1 MAAAGAGA
9 LTVAVYGATGGTGRL
24 LVPRL
29 LAAGHRVRALARTP
43 AKVEGAHANLEVLE
57 GDATDAGA
65 VARAAEGADVLVSC
79 LGGVPRGPLVVSQAF
94 RHILDVAGRQ
104 GAKCLFLTTVGVG
117 QTSLFVKVMLSIFVG
132 FRMIADYEKADGM
145 VLAHTG
151 TPWVLVRP
159 NSLTDGPGTAGGA
172 RPYPPQG
179 GWKSAV
185 DRQDVARFLCDCVT
199 SKEWDNKAVSLQGGG
214 K

>member
-1 MAAAGAGA
+1 MAGGA
-9 LTVAVYGATGGTGRL
+9 LTVAVYGATGGTGRR
-24 LVPRL
+24 LVPLL
-29 LAAGHRVRALARTP
+29 LAAGHRVRVLARTP
-43 AKVEGAHANLEVLE
+43 AKVEGAANLEILQ

-94 RHILDVAGRQ
+94 QHILDVAGRQ
-104 GAKCLFLTTVGVG
+104 GSKCLFMTTVGVG
-117 QTSLFVKVMLSIFVG
+117 KTSLFIKIVLSIFVG
-132 FRMIADYEKADGM
+132 FKMIADYEKADGL
-145 VLAHTG
+145 VLAHTS

-185 DRQDVARFLCDCVT
+185 DRQDVAQFLCDCVT
-199 SKEWDNKAVSLQGGG
+199 NKEWDNKAVSLQGGL